1 MESRGGYDNVKYRKG
16 KQRKKKVMALQPIKI
31 IITGVDQL
39 SSKLAEHQKRIQKFG
54 NDVAKVGRTLTIGLT
69 LPIVAMGGAAL
80 KATADFEQSML
91 KVGTIS
97 GATGE
102 SLDKLESQARALGA
116 STMFSAG
123 EAAQG
128 MTYLAQAG
136 FSVDEIMSAI
146 SGTLDLATGSQMELG
161 RASELTAD
169 ILRGYQ
175 IPAAETTKVV
185 DLLANTANSTSTDVE
200 KLAEAFKFI
209 GPVAAG
215 MKIPIEDTATAIG
228 ILSNAGLK
236 GAMAGT
242 NLRGAITAL
251 ISPTNGARKVLAKLG
266 IPKDKLID
274 AQGNLKSLGGT
285 IKAFEESGA
294 TTADMLEIFGQ
305 KVGPAFAALVSQGSK
320 AYEKLNVDLKNSRGE
335 ARKTA
340 AAYETSFYGQI
351 EQVKG
356 ALEELGI
363 KALKDSGILK
373 MLSSGLG
380 KLANFIDKIA
390 TVNPALLKMGVI
402 FLAILAVVGPLLAIL
417 GPIIAGFA
425 TVSAAIA
432 SAGGVVALLSNP
444 IGWVIAGIVALVGII
459 TFMATHLQAKATKM
473 VALFFPLGAVAAWIM
488 ARWGR
493 LLPFFKLIF
502 FGIAAIIK
510 TFAKIVYPIIKPIV
524 DLLAFLGGLI
534 FQTLDKA
541 LGGLE
546 KLSNLVLP
554 DWVKKKIGL
563 QPVGGGAAPTTGA
576 MALTERAGSIMNRN
590 ENTTNIKIENKSN
603 ASVRTETTE
612 GSVNLEVY
620 RGLLAQGAF

>member
-1 MESRGGYDNVKYRKG
+1 
-16 KQRKKKVMALQPIKI
+16 MAIQPIKV

-39 SSKLAEHQKRIQKFG
+39 SSKLAVHQKQLQKFG
-54 NDVAKVGRTLTIGLT
+54 NGVANVGKTLTVGVT
-69 LPIVAMGGAAL
+69 LPIVAMGGAAI

-91 KVGTIS
+91 KVGSVS

-102 SLDKLESQARALGA
+102 TLKKLERQARDLGA
-116 STMFSAG
+116 STQFSAG

-128 MTYLAQAG
+128 MFYLAQAG
-136 FSVDEIMSAI
+136 FSTDEIMSAI
-146 SGTLDLATGSQMELG
+146 PGTLDLATGAQIELG

-175 IPAAETTKVV
+175 ISAMETGRVV

-200 KLAEAFKFI
+200 GLAQAFKFV
-209 GPVAAG
+209 GPVASG
-215 MKIPIEDTATAIG
+215 MKIPIEDTAAAIG
-228 ILSNAGLK
+228 LLSNAGLK
-236 GAMAGT
+236 GAIAGT

-251 ISPTNGARKVLAKLG
+251 LDPTNEARKVLVKLG
-266 IPKDKLID
+266 IPRKRLID
-274 AQGNLKSLGGT
+274 AQGNLKNLGDT

-320 AYEKLNVDLKNSRGE
+320 AFEKLNVDLKNSRGE

-340 AAYETSFYGQI
+340 AAYEDSFYGQL

-356 ALEELGI
+356 ALEELAI
-363 KALKDSGILK
+363 TVLKDTGILK
-373 MLSSGLG
+373 MLVSGL
-380 KLANFIDKIA
+380 KQLSDFITKISQ
-390 TVNPALLKMGVI
+390 VNPKFLKIGAIFMGI
-402 FLAILAVVGPLLAIL
+402 LAIVGPLLAIL
-417 GPIIAGFA
+417 GPIISGIA

-459 TFMATHLQAKATKM
+459 TFMATHLQSKTAKMLT
-473 VALFFPLGAVAAWIM
+473 LFFPLGGVVAWII
-488 ARWGR
+488 ARWER

-502 FGIAAIIK
+502 FGIAAVIK
-510 TFAKIVYPIIKPIV
+510 TFAKIAYPAIKPIV
-524 DLLAFLGGLI
+524 DLLSFLGSLI
-534 FQTLDKA
+534 LTTLDAA

-563 QPVGGGAAPTTGA
+563 QPIGGVASGAAGA

-612 GSVNLEVY
+612 GKVNLEVY

>member
-1 MESRGGYDNVKYRKG
+1 
-16 KQRKKKVMALQPIKI
+16 MAIQPIKI

-39 SSKLAEHQKRIQKFG
+39 SSKLAGHQKRIQKFG

-69 LPIVAMGGAAL
+69 LPILAMGGAAL
-80 KATADFEQSML
+80 KSTADFEQSML
-91 KVGTIS
+91 KVGSVS

-102 SLDKLESQARALGA
+102 TLQKLERQARDLGA
-116 STMFSAG
+116 STQFSAG

-128 MTYLAQAG
+128 MFYLAQAG
-136 FSVDEIMSAI
+136 FSTDEIMSAI
-146 SGTLDLATGSQMELG
+146 PGTLDLATGAQMELG

-175 IPAAETTKVV
+175 ISAVETNRVV

-200 KLAEAFKFI
+200 GLAEAFKFI

-228 ILSNAGLK
+228 LLSNAGLK

-242 NLRGAITAL
+242 NLRGAISAL
-251 ISPTNGARKVLAKLG
+251 IDPTREARGTLAKLG
-266 IPKDKLID
+266 IPKEKLID
-274 AQGNLKSLGGT
+274 AQGNLKNLGDT

-294 TTADMLEIFGQ
+294 TTADMLSIFGQ
-305 KVGPAFAALVSQGSK
+305 KVGPAFATLVSQGSK

-340 AAYETSFYGQI
+340 AAYEDSFYGQL

-363 KALKDSGILK
+363 SALKDTGILS
-373 MLSSGLG
+373 MLSGGL
-380 KLANFIDKIA
+380 KQLSAFITKISK
-390 TVNPALLKMGVI
+390 VNPMFLKMGVI
-402 FLAILAVVGPLLAIL
+402 FMGILAIVGPLLAIL
-417 GPIIAGFA
+417 GPIIAGIA

-459 TFMATHLQAKATKM
+459 TFMATHLQSKATKM
-473 VALFFPLGAVAAWIM
+473 LTLFFPLGGVVAWII
-488 ARWGR
+488 ARWER

-534 FQTLDKA
+534 LTTLDKA

-563 QPVGGGAAPTTGA
+563 QPIGGAAPGGGAGA

-590 ENTTNIKIENKSN
+590 ENTTNIKIENKAN